1 MLRPLCRPVRRPTD
15 KNNNLILQDGM
26 SRPMNKSEKASR
38 GVAKVEAGITYM
50 QTMENGLAERKQ
62 KLAAA
67 TKKLNTTALHVKDT
81 PVGFSAERGR
91 QTIWDPTIGSSPFHI
106 EMVPHQCKL
115 SDGTPP
121 LPPLLLDALLLLHKL
136 TIPNPSKSYQCDR
149 RREDVY
155 VLSHFCGIVPPCVR
169 VEFNRIMS
177 TAVAYYFLAGWGD
190 MPGAAERR
198 GAIGTQEIAVP

>member
-1 MLRPLCRPVRRPTD
+1 
-15 KNNNLILQDGM
+15 M

-115 SDGTPP
+115 SDGVM
-121 LPPLLLDALLLLHKL
+121 LLMAINLRSKPQAYGGKNAKKPV
-136 TIPNPSKSYQCDR
+136 TIRC
-149 RREDVY
+149 
-155 VLSHFCGIVPPCVR
+155 
-169 VEFNRIMS
+169 
-177 TAVAYYFLAGWGD
+177 
-190 MPGAAERR
+190 
-198 GAIGTQEIAVP
+198 